1 MPHNDAYDEVVG
13 YLAAQRPVPR
23 ATVSSLRSTFEA
35 HKTLLE
41 VEDLAYEELRS
52 LAGFDDEGDA
62 EKLSVLTTAT
72 CDDHQKEAEA
82 ENAIFATP
90 FDPQALR
97 SRHLR
102 DPRSGKCD
110 AVGII
115 RFQGFFEGF
124 GTGQTQAYFEDLHR
138 YSILPHPTP
147 PPKKQKSP
155 TSVDED
161 DIRGIDLGRKTK
173 IENSRDVFASV
184 RRASRCNKKGAES
197 SASRVCAQKVF

>member
-1 MPHNDAYDEVVG
+1 MPRNDAYDEVVG
-13 YLAAQRPVPR
+13 CLAAQRPVPR

-41 VEDLAYEELRS
+41 VEDLAYEELQS
-52 LAGFDDEGDA
+52 LPGFDDEGDA
-62 EKLSVLTTAT
+62 ENLSVLTTAT
-72 CDDHQKEAEA
+72 LDDHQKEAEA
-82 ENAIFATP
+82 EDAIFATP

-110 AVGII
+110 AVGMI
-115 RFQGFFEGF
+115 RFPGFFEGF
-124 GTGQTQAYFEDLHR
+124 GPGQTQTYFEDLHR
-138 YSILPHPTP
+138 YGFLPHPIL

-155 TSVDED
+155 ISVDED
-161 DIRGIDLGRKTK
+161 DILGRKTK

-184 RRASRCNKKGAES
+184 RRASRCNKKGA
-197 SASRVCAQKVF
+197 FLGF